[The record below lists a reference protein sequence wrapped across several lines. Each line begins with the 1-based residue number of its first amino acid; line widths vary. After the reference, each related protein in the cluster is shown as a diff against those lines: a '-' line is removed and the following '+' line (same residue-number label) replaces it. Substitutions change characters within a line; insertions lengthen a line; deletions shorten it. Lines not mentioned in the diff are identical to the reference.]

1 VYIRIVRILILFKCL
16 PEESWANFQKLK
28 FITNSDNNYKNYREA
43 LNQAEPP
50 RLPYIGRYL
59 SDFLFTDEK
68 YPDRLPNTELINFGK
83 MQSLAGILQNIKF
96 NQGHRYWFEEVEKIQ
111 DYIKNYEPLD
121 NKQMYALSLKREP
134 REAASN
140 AASAPT
146 SPRGIRSSQQKES
159 IPQSDH
165 SADSSMSNSLNSNES
180 YGSSQNSKKTSL

>member
-1 VYIRIVRILILFKCL
+1 MYIRIVRILILFKCL

-96 NQGHRYWFEEVEKIQ
+96 NQGHRFWFEEVEKIQ

-134 REAASN
+134 RHL
-140 AASAPT
+140 PQPLPP
-146 SPRGIRSSQQKES
+146 PRGIRSAQKMNPYQLVICTVYQE
-159 IPQSDH
+159 
-165 SADSSMSNSLNSNES
+165 
-180 YGSSQNSKKTSL
+180 K